1 MTANSPRAWTVQ
13 YSMEPINE
21 KAMRSEAG
29 PPVDRA
35 LPDPTK
41 SPVPFFGSQ
50 RLGSEKR
57 AYWLD
62 AFSPIDPPIAIICRC
77 LAFNLRARGESAVRC
92 AAAST
97 SNTLPSAPRAAGL
110 VIEAFG
116 SRLKPSHVRF
126 SNPSLR
132 ETKAPSYVEVGELP
146 EPLCL
151 PFWPF
156 FSMSRMDV
164 TWRGSLSGLCGGA
177 LLRTAVK
184 ASVG

>member
-1 MTANSPRAWTVQ
+1 VRQVLPL
-13 YSMEPINE
+13 I
-21 KAMRSEAG
+21 G
-29 PPVDRA
+29 PCQIQRRA
-35 LPDPTK
+35 LCLFSVVSVRVRK
-41 SPVPFFGSQ
+41 KGHIGWM
-50 RLGSEKR
+50 L
-57 AYWLD
+57 
-62 AFSPIDPPIAIICRC
+62 FSPIDPPIAIICRC

-97 SNTLPSAPRAAGL
+97 SNTLPSAPRAAGR

-132 ETKAPSYVEVGELP
+132 ETKAPSYAEVGELP

-156 FSMSRMDV
+156 FSISRMDG
-164 TWRGSLSGLCGGA
+164 TWRGSLSGLLWQRLVKDGGEGK
-177 LLRTAVK
+177 RRIGK
-184 ASVG
+184 

>member
-1 MTANSPRAWTVQ
+1 MK
-13 YSMEPINE
+13 PINE

-41 SPVPFFGSQ
+41 SPVPFVSGSQ
-50 RLGSEKR
+50 RSGSEKDIL
-57 AYWLD
+57 AGC
-62 AFSPIDPPIAIICRC
+62 FSPIDPPIAIICRC

-132 ETKAPSYVEVGELP
+132 ETKAPSYADVGELP

-151 PFWPF
+151 PFRPF
-156 FSMSRMDV
+156 FSISRMDG

-177 LLRTAVK
+177 VK
-184 ASVG
+184 DDGEGKRRIGK